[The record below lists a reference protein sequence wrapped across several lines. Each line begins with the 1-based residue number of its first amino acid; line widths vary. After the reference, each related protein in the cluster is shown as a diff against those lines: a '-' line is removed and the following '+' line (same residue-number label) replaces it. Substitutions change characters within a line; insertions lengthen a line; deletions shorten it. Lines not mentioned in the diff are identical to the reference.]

1 MWPSSWC
8 QKSVSSAKGI
18 FVDIC
23 RRISEEGYQTSYH
36 VRKLKNGNG
45 WLFLCDT
52 WSKCLEKWQFMLTE
66 TWQISNLWSQ
76 DVSKEI
82 LWDLVR
88 TDVAKFSD
96 KFSHFQY
103 ATLEIFK
110 ATLNNYSILK
120 YCFLI
125 NILTF
130 AMYCKNVSHQ
140 NYATNQDTKIN
151 ALK

>member
-23 RRISEEGYQTSYH
+23 RGISEEGYQTSYH

-66 TWQISNLWSQ
+66 TWQIPNLWSQ

-82 LWDLVR
+82 LSDLVR

-120 YCFLI
+120 YCFF
-125 NILTF
+125 NQHPHF
-130 AMYCKNVSHQ
+130 CNVLQKCLPSELC
-140 NYATNQDTKIN
+140 N
-151 ALK
+151 